1 MKKQYIT
8 PNTITVNVKIQS
20 HILFGSNGA
29 DGTLNG
35 GGSKGTYSGSGQL
48 SRRGSD
54 WEDEE

>member
-8 PNTITVNVKIQS
+8 PNTITVNVKIQN
-20 HILFGSNGA
+20 HILFASITGEN
-29 DGTLNG
+29 TLNG
-35 GGSKGTYSGSGQL
+35 GGSKGTYGGSGQL